1 MCIHNSVEYKIRDD
15 LMNFEI
21 ECLAIQVKIG
31 MSKPFL
37 VNSLY
42 SPHNTTDHL
51 NKIDSLIA
59 SIDTE
64 NKESIIIGDT
74 NCDFI
79 KSTNHT
85 TRLKRII
92 KNHRLTQL
100 IKDLTR
106 TIDSTATL
114 MDHIITNKP
123 DIVEWSGVIP
133 YGISDHDL
141 IFITRKAKLPKLK
154 VPPRVVNARNHK
166 KTSTSRLF
174 SRIFSIF
181 LLTLLKQCQ
190 KM

>member
-31 MSKPFL
+31 TSKPFL

-42 SPHNTTDHL
+42 APHNTTDHV

-64 NKESIIIGDT
+64 NKGSIIIGDT

-79 KSTNHT
+79 KSTNYT

-100 IKDLTR
+100 IN
-106 TIDSTATL
+106 S
-114 MDHIITNKP
+114 
-123 DIVEWSGVIP
+123 
-133 YGISDHDL
+133 
-141 IFITRKAKLPKLK
+141 
-154 VPPRVVNARNHK
+154 NH
-166 KTSTSRLF
+166 
-174 SRIFSIF
+174 
-181 LLTLLKQCQ
+181 
-190 KM
+190 